1 MLEAIWNFICFHPEV
16 TVLGAITL
24 IQVAP
29 IKIDPWSGLAK
40 VIKKWLVGGI
50 EEKINEIN
58 KKVDS
63 LERNASEEKA
73 VQARTHILRFADE
86 LYEGKHHS
94 KEYFDDM
101 LDDIDMYEK
110 YCKKHAD
117 FANNKTV
124 MSIKRIKDI
133 YAQLME
139 SHEFNH

>member
-1 MLEAIWNFICFHPEV
+1 MLEAIWKFICFHPEV

-24 IQVAP
+24 SQVAP

-63 LERNASEEKA
+63 LEKNVCEEKA
-73 VQARTHILRFADE
+73 IQARTHILRFADE
-86 LYEGKHHS
+86 LYDGKHHS

-110 YCKKHAD
+110 YCKEHSD

-124 MSIKRIKDI
+124 ISIQRIKDV

-139 SHEFNH
+139 NHKFNS